1 MVKYKEEKGNVQKL
15 KCSENVSILFEKNSK
30 ESKMLKDSVINP
42 EENIDVTNPYS
53 TPEGSYTL
61 PGDEEYSQSNISS
74 CNNSNIN
81 SSNNNTP
88 GNFSSY
94 KSSKEVQKYVLKD
107 SSMDNPNIN
116 TPTGSYNNGKN
127 LEEKKEADQK
137 KEKGITSRRNEYYS
151 TEVSDIKESGFSIFD
166 KK

>member
-1 MVKYKEEKGNVQKL
+1 
-15 KCSENVSILFEKNSK
+15 
-30 ESKMLKDSVINP
+30 
-42 EENIDVTNPYS
+42 
-53 TPEGSYTL
+53 
-61 PGDEEYSQSNISS
+61 
-74 CNNSNIN
+74 
-81 SSNNNTP
+81 
-88 GNFSSY
+88 
-94 KSSKEVQKYVLKD
+94 
-107 SSMDNPNIN
+107 MDNPNIN